1 MTVIQICKNRSEIIP
16 YRAYGKPVFLFG
28 SFAQTS
34 INAQKIQLGQAE
46 DCHLSVTKDPGE

>member
-1 MTVIQICKNRSEIIP
+1 MVTVIQICKNRPEKIP
-16 YRAYGKPVFLFG
+16 HRAYGKPVFLFG

-46 DCHLSVTKDPGE
+46 DCHLSVTKDP